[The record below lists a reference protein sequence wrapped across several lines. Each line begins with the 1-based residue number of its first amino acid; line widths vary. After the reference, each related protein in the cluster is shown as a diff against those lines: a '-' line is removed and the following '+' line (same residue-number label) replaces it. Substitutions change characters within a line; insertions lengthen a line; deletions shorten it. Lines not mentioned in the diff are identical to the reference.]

1 MRASLKAEQITA
13 AEFANLGLER
23 IAYIKPVILDDGRVA
38 CAIHAA
44 DGQEIT
50 TVEDRDIAFATVI
63 QNDLEPLSVH

>member
-1 MRASLKAEQITA
+1 MQTSLKSGHITA
-13 AEFANLGLER
+13 AEFATLGLEH
-23 IAYIKPVILDDGRVA
+23 IAYVKPVILDDGRAV